1 MMKLFSIS
9 LVLMGCVQIVAAQS
23 VFLERQVI
31 GSTGA
36 LYNQGGTNISSTTGE
51 VVVNVGESSNKI
63 LTQGF
68 QQPAPKNLI
77 TFSIITGAETCIGAG
92 NGMATIEQISGCE
105 PPYQVLWSNGNTG
118 LNSTQWSTGNHSVT
132 VSSSTCTA
140 TQQFFIDLEED
151 VDCELVIYSGIT
163 PNGDGQNDFWHIDN
177 IHLPRYQQNK
187 VSIFNRWGD
196 LVWSGENYNNI
207 ETRWSGEGKKEREL
221 PDGTYFY
228 VVEFEDNT
236 VKGYVE
242 LTR

>member
-9 LVLMGCVQIVAAQS
+9 IVLMGCAQFVAAQS

-36 LYNQGGTNISSTTGE
+36 LYNQGGTSISSTTGE
-51 VVVNVGESSNKI
+51 VVVNHGESSNAI

-68 QQPAPKNLI
+68 QQPSPKYLL
-77 TFSIITGAETCIGAG
+77 TFSIITGAESCIGVRNGIAG
-92 NGMATIEQISGCE
+92 IEQISGCE
-105 PPYQVLWSNGNTG
+105 PPYQVLWSNGNIG

-132 VSSSTCTA
+132 VSSSACTA
-140 TQQFFIDLEED
+140 TQQFFIDLEEE
-151 VDCELVIYSGIT
+151 VDCVLVIYSGIT
-163 PNGDGQNDFWHIDN
+163 PNGDGQNDYWHIDN
-177 IHLPRYQQNK
+177 IHLPRYQLNK

-196 LVWSGENYNNI
+196 LVWSGENYNNQN
-207 ETRWSGEGKKEREL
+207 TRWSGEGKKEREL

-236 VKGYVE
+236 FKGYIE